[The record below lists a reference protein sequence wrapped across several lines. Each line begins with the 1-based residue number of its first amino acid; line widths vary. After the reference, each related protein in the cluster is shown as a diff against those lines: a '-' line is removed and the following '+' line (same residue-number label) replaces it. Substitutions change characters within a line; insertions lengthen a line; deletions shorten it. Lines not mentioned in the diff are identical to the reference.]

1 MKKIQILLI
10 ALMVSAAPGAFA
22 EILEVYNWKAN
33 PGQAQKMLTNMNES
47 AKVHRALGAQVTINI
62 LDVGSENQVDY
73 VIRFDDIKKWG
84 ALKTH

>member
-33 PGQAQKMLTNMNES
+33 PGLP
-47 AKVHRALGAQVTINI
+47 
-62 LDVGSENQVDY
+62 
-73 VIRFDDIKKWG
+73 
-84 ALKTH
+84 